1 MAGKGANP
9 ELAAIDENGRYMP
22 TPITVAVTS
31 TISKE
36 AQLWKKEY
44 QPWEWHGQ
52 SGSKHDALVLNDRD
66 TLDRLLLVE

>member
-44 QPWEWHGQ
+44 
-52 SGSKHDALVLNDRD
+52 
-66 TLDRLLLVE
+66 